1 MLPEGEGNHLVCA
14 AVVAVEE
21 RVGPVDGAAAQS
33 GVESDVSVWT
43 GHTDGRVAQWNPKR
57 TGAEL
62 IRGPWIAHTDRRWV
76 TAIESARDG
85 PAVVVWVG
93 FEDGLMIAY
102 DASTAAVL
110 RKCKAHHS
118 GVAAMSSFSARTAGG
133 VVQKLATA
141 SSKGTL
147 RSWNAVDCAPAA
159 VKSREASGAAGSQCA
174 PRPEFGRGLYGGVEY
189 VEYRTPGRHAFGRR
203 CSTHL
208 PTGQPVS
215 NPDEPV
221 TVDVV
226 LHVYDL
232 GLAAESKGFR
242 ALKAINTQVMYRM
255 HPSLAS
261 SKRVCGSQC
270 VDLVFVVPSA
280 CSGAGRFSRRGRDI
294 WLGMVVWMER

>member
-1 MLPEGEGNHLVCA
+1 MVTIGD
-14 AVVAVEE
+14 
-21 RVGPVDGAAAQS
+21 RTDGAGAQP
-33 GVESDVSVWT
+33 GVENGSSVWT

-57 TGAEL
+57 AGAEL

-118 GVAAMSSFSARTAGG
+118 GVAAISSFSAQPDRSG
-133 VVQKLATA
+133 VVQKLVTA

-147 RSWNAVDCAPAA
+147 RSWNAVDCAPSAA
-159 VKSREASGAAGSQCA
+159 KAKGASGAAGAQRA

-189 VEYRTPGRHAFGRR
+189 VEYRTPARHAFGRR

-208 PTGQPVS
+208 PTDQPVT

-242 ALKAINTQVMYRM
+242 ALKAINTQVIYRKHLALQPEQVVSLRVAAFIRAEEM
-255 HPSLAS
+255 SRSYVDYGVRCALAS
-261 SKRVCGSQC
+261 AY
-270 VDLVFVVPSA
+270 P
-280 CSGAGRFSRRGRDI
+280 GAWCFPRRGRDI

>member
-1 MLPEGEGNHLVCA
+1 MPDIATYQRRPSVLTSVATSNNTAWYRGIAYRWDQISHAHLQVLPAGEGDHLVCA
-14 AVVAVEE
+14 AVVTIGDAQ
-21 RVGPVDGAAAQS
+21 PGAES
-33 GVESDVSVWT
+33 GCSVWT

-118 GVAAMSSFSARTAGG
+118 GVAAMSSFTARPERCG
-133 VVQKLATA
+133 VVQKLVTA

-147 RSWNAVDCAPAA
+147 RSWNALDCAPAA
-159 VKSREASGAAGSQCA
+159 TKAKEASGAAGAQCA

-189 VEYRTPGRHAFGRR
+189 VEYRTPARHAFGRR

-208 PTGQPVS
+208 PTDQPVT

-242 ALKAINTQVMYRM
+242 ALKAINTQVIP
-255 HPSLAS
+255 HAPCIA
-261 SKRVCGSQC
+261 V
-270 VDLVFVVPSA
+270 
-280 CSGAGRFSRRGRDI
+280 
-294 WLGMVVWMER
+294 

>member
-1 MLPEGEGNHLVCA
+1 MCA

-21 RVGPVDGAAAQS
+21 RVDPVDGAAAQS
-33 GVESDVSVWT
+33 GVETGLSVWT

-118 GVAAMSSFSARTAGG
+118 GVAAMASFSAQVAGG
-133 VVQKLATA
+133 VVQKLVTA

-159 VKSREASGAAGSQCA
+159 VKSREAGGAAGAQCA
-174 PRPEFGRGLYGGVEY
+174 PPRPEFGRGLYGGVEY
-189 VEYRTPGRHAFGRR
+189 VEYRTPARHAFGRR

-208 PTGQPVS
+208 PTGQPVT

-242 ALKAINTQVMYRM
+242 ALKAINTQVCTARI
-255 HPSLAS
+255 H
-261 SKRVCGSQC
+261 R
-270 VDLVFVVPSA
+270 
-280 CSGAGRFSRRGRDI
+280 
-294 WLGMVVWMER
+294 